1 MYGKFNMAGYGPAFE
16 RKTFNHGR
24 RHFGG
29 RYRRPKY
36 NVPINITE
44 EESSYEVT
52 VYATG
57 FDKENIKL
65 SVVEDVLYI
74 SGTRSIDENKPPEFI
89 KQEFPVKSFERTA
102 ALNYQVNTNG
112 ITARQENNILII
124 TLPKTEEAKQPAQ
137 EIKVD

>member
-1 MYGKFNMAGYGPAFE
+1 MYGKFNTGYGPAFE
-16 RKTFNHGR
+16 KKAISHGR
-24 RHFGG
+24 HSFGG

-36 NVPINITE
+36 NVPLNIRE
-44 EESSYEVT
+44 EESAYEVT

-65 SVVEDVLYI
+65 SVVEDTLYI
-74 SGTRSIDENKPPEFI
+74 SGTRSIDENNLPEFI
-89 KQEFPVKSFERTA
+89 KQEFPVKSFERTV
-102 ALNYQVNTNG
+102 ALNNQVDTNG

-124 TLPKTEEAKQPAQ
+124 TLPKTPEAKQPAQ